1 MPANLKSNAENFLI
15 GVRGSTIHDS
25 DSLWEMPGLPASP
38 LSPTDTVV
46 VSLVILLV
54 LLLDP
59 NVHLNSEIDF
69 SSVIP
74 NPFLFSFI

>member
-1 MPANLKSNAENFLI
+1 
-15 GVRGSTIHDS
+15 
-25 DSLWEMPGLPASP
+25 
-38 LSPTDTVV
+38 
-46 VSLVILLV
+46 V

-69 SSVIP
+69 SSDIP